1 MWKPGTEVPDG
12 VHALA
17 FLGAL
22 TPDAQDQTQHR
33 PTSVE
38 LSRDETPA
46 KAITINK
53 DRNRNNVSGA
63 AIRLQGNGLAEV

>member
-1 MWKPGTEVPDG
+1 L
-12 VHALA
+12 HLLFALA

-22 TPDAQDQTQHR
+22 TVDAQDQTQHR

-46 KAITINK
+46 KAITINTDG
-53 DRNRNNVSGA
+53 DRHNVSGA